1 MGRRKNGKGVV
12 SIRLTSKVGA
22 EELRQAVT
30 IERGKEMEYD
40 FIRMLDRWHS
50 EPEVWD
56 SDLERQIAAMNYEIL
71 RNPVKLDW
79 GPKGSRYFSPSQ
91 VDACAR
97 ALYMKLTGAPKDKQ
111 RHMPHQ
117 GRWQRAGTIF
127 GEMIQRDL
135 LFIEKHYEEVT
146 GEVPPFEVER
156 VTVNGYRFPAWE
168 RFAETLVR
176 IDYGGHTIAL
186 KGQPDGILR
195 YKDGTRVG
203 LEIKSKQTTAAKT
216 GSYAM
221 SGPEEKHVKQVV
233 AYSLMYGLDDYLIV
247 YGNLAKRSWNMTEE
261 EYRRNPDLRAFHV
274 RITDADRL
282 ALLDRLAGVMDAVES
297 RTPPPLELDKWA
309 FNNWKTA
316 CALSLTED
324 ELKDLHAQVKRVQRS
339 KMPAWM
345 KQNYQTAWTEIQEI
359 RNGGG
364 GEWLA
369 I

>member
-1 MGRRKNGKGVV
+1 VV
-12 SIRLTSKVGA
+12 QIKLTNKVGA

-30 IERGKEMEYD
+30 MERGEEIARD

-50 EPEVWD
+50 EPEVID
-56 SDLERQIAAMNYEIL
+56 NDLERQIAAMNYEIL

-79 GPKGSRYFSPSQ
+79 GPRGSRYFSPSQ
-91 VDACAR
+91 VDACR
-97 ALYMKLTGAPKDKQ
+97 RSLYMKLIGAPKDKQ

-127 GEMIQRDL
+127 GAMIQRDL

-146 GEVPPFEVER
+146 GEASPFEVER

-221 SGPEEKHVKQVV
+221 SGPEEKHLKQVV

-247 YGNLAKRSWNMTEE
+247 YGNLAKKSWNMTEE
-261 EYRRNPDLRAFHV
+261 EYARNPDIRAFHV
-274 RITDADRL
+274 RITDADRR
-282 ALLDRLAGVMDAVES
+282 ALLDRLAGVLDAVEA

-324 ELKDLHAQVKRVQRS
+324 ELKDLHAQVKRAQRS

-359 RNGGG
+359 RNRGGG
-364 GEWLA
+364 GW
-369 I
+369 